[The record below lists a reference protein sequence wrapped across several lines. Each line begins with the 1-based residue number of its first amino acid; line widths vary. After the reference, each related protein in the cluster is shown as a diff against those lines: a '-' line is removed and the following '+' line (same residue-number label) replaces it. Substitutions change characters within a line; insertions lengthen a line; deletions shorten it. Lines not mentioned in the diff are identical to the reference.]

1 MDRGASWATVNSRG
15 HLKTNLVAGA
25 LTSTHF
31 TIRTVMPLLL
41 GVLADTYAFSE
52 GQLGDLGAT
61 YSAGATLIALTSV
74 VWMRDLYLRLP
85 VVLFLLVGLGAVA
98 SVAFVN
104 RYPFMLATFLMAGIG
119 FGGVY
124 SSMIALLAR
133 TDDPNRSFGWQW
145 AVGSLPGVFLLY
157 AIPAVA
163 TPTGGVRS
171 TFALIVAAN
180 GVMAVASVALP
191 KRLKTRLA
199 AARPVAAG
207 ARALPTTRYP
217 LWIGLF
223 GVFAFYLGV
232 TGGWAFLGRIAA
244 QAGLPGPYAGTVL
257 AIGSA
262 ASSVVAFVAGEI
274 SALGSRRS
282 AMTLAGTTMTI
293 GLAMIGHSPTR
304 VGYAVGTILFIGLS
318 TFVLTFSIGLV
329 ARLDTAGRA
338 AGLPAAALG
347 AGSILGPAV
356 AGHVFQ
362 AGGARTMLVAC
373 GLSLLMG
380 LGAYVIAYDTARQ
393 LIVKSA

>member
-1 MDRGASWATVNSRG
+1 VELGWATVNTRD

-31 TIRTVMPLLL
+31 TIRTAMPLLL
-41 GVLADTYAFSE
+41 GVLADAYAFAE
-52 GQLGDLGAT
+52 GQLGDLGAA
-61 YSAGATLIALTSV
+61 YSAGATLVALTSV
-74 VWMRDLYLRLP
+74 IWMRGLYLRLP
-85 VVLFLLVGLGAVA
+85 VVLFLVVGLGAVA
-98 SVAFVN
+98 SAAFVN
-104 RYPFMLATFLMAGIG
+104 RYPLLLATFLVAGIG
-119 FGGVY
+119 LGGVY
-124 SSMIALLAR
+124 SLMIALLAR

-157 AIPAVA
+157 AIPAFA

-171 TFALIVAAN
+171 TFELIVVAN

-191 KRLKTRLA
+191 KRLKTQLA
-199 AARPVAAG
+199 ATRHIASAG
-207 ARALPTTRYP
+207 ALPNARYP

-223 GVFAFYLGV
+223 GVFAFYLGI

-244 QAGLPGPYAGTVL
+244 HAGLPGPYSGTVL
-257 AIGSA
+257 AIGAA
-262 ASSVVAFVAGEI
+262 ASCAVGFVAGEI

-282 AMTLAGTTMTI
+282 AVTLAGTTMMI
-293 GLAMIGHSPTR
+293 GLAMIAYSPTR
-304 VGYAVGTILFIGLS
+304 VGYAIGTMLFIGLS

-356 AGHVFQ
+356 AGHVYQ
-362 AGGARTMLVAC
+362 AGGARTMLAAC

-380 LGAYVIAYDTARQ
+380 LGAYVIAYGTTRQ
-393 LIVKSA
+393 SN